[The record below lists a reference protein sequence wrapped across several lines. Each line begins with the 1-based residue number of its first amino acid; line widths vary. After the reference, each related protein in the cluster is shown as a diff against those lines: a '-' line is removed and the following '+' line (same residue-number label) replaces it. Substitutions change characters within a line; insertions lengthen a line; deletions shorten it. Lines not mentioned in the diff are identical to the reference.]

1 MREKSNSS
9 CPQGFT
15 RELSGGLGAVSVEA
29 RLLVSRL
36 LTVSPN
42 LRIKVVSTT
51 STCQATDATLCSWVT
66 DSGTL
71 PPVDTR
77 PCQERDSASQLV
89 VAAMVRERLHL
100 SHLSPKQVPP
110 ALLLSCRCWT
120 TC

>member
-1 MREKSNSS
+1 M
-9 CPQGFT
+9 
-15 RELSGGLGAVSVEA
+15 SVEA

-36 LTVSPN
+36 LTVNPN
-42 LRIKVVSTT
+42 LRIKVVFPS
-51 STCQATDATLCSWVT
+51 STCQASDASLCSWVT
-66 DSGTL
+66 DSGIL

-100 SHLSPKQVPP
+100 SHLSPQQVPP
-110 ALLLSCRCWT
+110 ALLLSCRCLT